1 MPQIDVHLVGKFLI
15 KRGTLDLDSLMI
27 SPNEASEWKG
37 QTGVVFAELYSY
49 CSYYAPQEFDL
60 AAAEFVRWLDK
71 APGWEWAVDFLR
83 EQSVRQQQAQSL
95 LKGETQ
101 RSWIQVPIVDSKQ
114 EPKRF
119 VHASVISRVPLIRSL
134 DDHDSTKQK

>member
-15 KRGTLDLDSLMI
+15 KGSRIELDSLMI
-27 SPNEASEWKG
+27 SPNEASEWEG

-83 EQSVRQQQAQSL
+83 EQSVRQQQ
-95 LKGETQ
+95 G
-101 RSWIQVPIVDSKQ
+101 SWIQVPIVDSKQ